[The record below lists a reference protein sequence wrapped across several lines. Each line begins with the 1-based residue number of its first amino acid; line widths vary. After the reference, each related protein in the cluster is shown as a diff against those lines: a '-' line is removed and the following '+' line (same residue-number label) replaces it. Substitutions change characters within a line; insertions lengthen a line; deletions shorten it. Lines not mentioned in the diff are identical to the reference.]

1 MHGSTALD
9 LFSLPDAAHSPTTAG
24 CNVSRRLI
32 ALAGLP
38 PCDEDLSGI
47 SLGPVVRNPPTTGT
61 GVGQEYAFSQF
72 PRE

>member
-1 MHGSTALD
+1 MELGALYC
-9 LFSLPDAAHSPTTAG
+9 LFLRLFTQPNG
-24 CNVSRRLI
+24 CRLNGSRRLI
-32 ALAGLP
+32 DLAGLP

-61 GVGQEYAFSQF
+61 GIGQKYAFSQF

>member
-9 LFSLPDAAHSPTTAG
+9 LFSLPDAGHSLTTAVQ
-24 CNVSRRLI
+24 CFRRLI
-32 ALAGLP
+32 DLAGLP